1 MTDTEAWVEVKLWIV
16 ERGNRSQLRF
26 RGKLRE
32 LDLNRE
38 VVVLNFDAANNNYLP
53 AGREGTLRWV
63 ADDWKMDH
71 GSPAGYYPPLK
82 SVPDTRGDDT

>member
-16 ERGNRSQLRF
+16 ERGQRSQLRF

-38 VVVLNFDAANNNYLP
+38 VVVLNFGAANNNYLP

-63 ADDWKMDH
+63 GEDWKMDQR
-71 GSPAGYYPPLK
+71 GKPKGFDPPRL
-82 SVPDTRGDDT
+82 RLMEGD